1 MPSFAEMP
9 VLVPLGLVATSER
22 RRFMLY
28 KPWRIYIPAIDA
40 YPGGL
45 VHIPKGTIFDG
56 ASIPFPWLMAALT
69 NGLLRPD
76 GVLFIPALIH
86 DFAHQ
91 HGGLIFE
98 RDGLVFEPF
107 TRAQADLLFKNM
119 IAEEYPVLAAIA
131 HAGVRLGN
139 LFAKEKTPG
148 GA

>member
-1 MPSFAEMP
+1 MPNFAEMP
-9 VLVPLGLVATSER
+9 VLVPLRLVTTSER

-28 KPWRIYIPAIDA
+28 EPWRIYIPATDA
-40 YPGGL
+40 CPGGL

-76 GVLFIPALIH
+76 GVLFIPSLIH
-86 DFAHQ
+86 DFACQ

-107 TRAQADLLFKNM
+107 TRAQADLLFRDM

-131 HAGVRLGN
+131 YAGVRLGN
-139 LFAKEKTPG
+139 LVKIKAP
-148 GA
+148 